1 MEDDTE
7 ASIGR
12 RLCEVRVWRGLSQR
26 AAAELA
32 GLSGSYLS
40 MIENGQRSVDRR
52 STLEALATALRV
64 APSELTGQPYR
75 PKDPM
80 TAEARAAVAE
90 LEVVL
95 AEPALGDAWAPSGRP
110 WPEVVAELDRLNTVY
125 RPAADY
131 VAQGRVLPALL
142 ADLHAAV
149 KHEPGHRREVLHGLM
164 HCYHAAEEF
173 TKTLG
178 LVGLPVLA
186 AVHAQTVA
194 EELDEPAWLGLA
206 GWLRALTV
214 GGASRERSLA
224 LAVHTAEELEP
235 ALADSDAVQMYG
247 AVHLNAA
254 LACAAL
260 GRGDDAAGHLAEAQA
275 AAGAVPAGVPEF
287 GMVYFGVENVGIW
300 RVSLAVELGE
310 PGRVSEIA
318 RLVDPSAVPS
328 TARQAMFYADLG
340 RGLAA
345 ERATRDRAVAALLT
359 AEEIAPQLVHNN
371 VFVRET
377 VADLFRRA
385 RRDAGGRELRGL
397 AYRMG
402 LAG

>member
-1 MEDDTE
+1 
-7 ASIGR
+7 
-12 RLCEVRVWRGLSQR
+12 
-26 AAAELA
+26 
-32 GLSGSYLS
+32 
-40 MIENGQRSVDRR
+40 
-52 STLEALATALRV
+52 
-64 APSELTGQPYR
+64 
-75 PKDPM
+75 
-80 TAEARAAVAE
+80 
-90 LEVVL
+90 
-95 AEPALGDAWAPSGRP
+95 
-110 WPEVVAELDRLNTVY
+110 
-125 RPAADY
+125 
-131 VAQGRVLPALL
+131 
-142 ADLHAAV
+142 
-149 KHEPGHRREVLHGLM
+149 
-164 HCYHAAEEF
+164 
-173 TKTLG
+173 
-178 LVGLPVLA
+178 
-186 AVHAQTVA
+186 
-194 EELDEPAWLGLA
+194 
-206 GWLRALTV
+206 
-214 GGASRERSLA
+214 
-224 LAVHTAEELEP
+224 
-235 ALADSDAVQMYG
+235 
-247 AVHLNAA
+247 VHLNAA

-260 GRGDDAAGHLAEAQA
+260 GRADDAAGHLAEAQA
-275 AAGAVPAGVPEF
+275 AAGAVPVGVPEF